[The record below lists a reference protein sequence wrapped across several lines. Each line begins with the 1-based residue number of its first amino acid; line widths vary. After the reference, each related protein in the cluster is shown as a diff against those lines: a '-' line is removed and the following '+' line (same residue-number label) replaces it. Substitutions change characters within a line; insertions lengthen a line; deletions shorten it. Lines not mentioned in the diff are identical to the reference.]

1 MADRFYFDG
10 PLGPGDVTLDGPEA
24 HHLVH
29 VRRFALSDCVTLFN
43 GDGHEYP
50 AAIVEI
56 SKKRA
61 TLHVTDV
68 ATPDREIGFSLHIA
82 AALPKGDRGDFLIEK
97 LTELAL
103 PTSRRS
109 PRSAALSRRTT
120 PKRTNGGGRSSKPAN
135 SAAATC
141 SCGSARL
148 PGGSTGADG
157 LWDSGGSPTRQARVR
172 CRELV
177 VVNRA

>member
-29 VRRFALSDCVTLFN
+29 VRRFALGDCVTLLN

-56 SKKRA
+56 GKKRA
-61 TLHVTDV
+61 ILHVTGV

-82 AALPKGDRGDFLIEK
+82 AALPKGDRSVFLIEK
-97 LTELAL
+97 LTELGV
-103 PTSRRS
+103 TDF
-109 PRSAALSRRTT
+109 T
-120 PKRTNGGGRSSKPAN
+120 PL
-135 SAAATC
+135 ATE
-141 SCGSARL
+141 
-148 PGGSTGADG
+148 
-157 LWDSGGSPTRQARVR
+157 RVS
-172 CRELV
+172 
-177 VVNRA
+177 